1 MTEQELTEDA
11 VRYFIRRVLE
21 LRPRIMSGKAT
32 REETADFY
40 QAASLAISFG
50 EELPEGR
57 YMAIFDEEDPR

>member
-1 MTEQELTEDA
+1 
-11 VRYFIRRVLE
+11 
-21 LRPRIMSGKAT
+21 MSGTAT
-32 REETADFY
+32 REEMADFY